1 MTAKKYYLRQWE
13 NENHRLL
20 LLSLQASQQKAVQAA
35 RLLSFAL
42 YLVYGTSKLA
52 LALGRSL
59 LRGPELIRRESP
71 EKYLERHEFEKKE
84 MSSYPQLWVK

>member
-20 LLSLQASQQKAVQAA
+20 LLSLQVSQKKARQAA
-35 RLLSFAL
+35 RLASFLL
-42 YLVYGTSKLA
+42 YLVYGSGKLT

-71 EKYLERHEFEKKE
+71 ERYLERHEFEKKE
-84 MSSYPQLWVK
+84 MTSYPQLWGK